1 MDSILLWTMLMIF
14 AGAVIGMV
22 IRYRTRDKCLKA
34 FAGFFAVV
42 EQTDGK
48 TIWGRL
54 DLYHNAI
61 ELVYP
66 APHVDAEDLHQ
77 ETSFILYKDQFPSIY
92 AVKRYHDELS
102 ETDQCRRAE
111 EIRRTYRPNMY
122 RRLVRRFR
130 NLLNLLRDAIVQAFG
145 AFMGSVKKTASST
158 LLATQDARITDT
170 AKTLI
175 MSSASAYEPILERYI
190 GRKVVLETIN
200 SEPVREFC
208 GILKDYT
215 EEFICVLDVPSSEVH
230 TFHLSDPEQLKINH
244 DLVFDV
250 QTADSEEDGNI
261 FLSFDI
267 MIGNEGEKSVRV
279 VRAEA
284 NEFVQELDV
293 HLQPGHST
301 VVHLRGVP
309 SQRGEQDDQTRPSD
323 VPDVLLMIHA
333 QRFVD
338 LVVPRSRGIIR
349 HGAEH
354 IS

>member
-1 MDSILLWTMLMIF
+1 
-14 AGAVIGMV
+14 
-22 IRYRTRDKCLKA
+22 
-34 FAGFFAVV
+34 
-42 EQTDGK
+42 
-48 TIWGRL
+48 
-54 DLYHNAI
+54 
-61 ELVYP
+61 
-66 APHVDAEDLHQ
+66 
-77 ETSFILYKDQFPSIY
+77 
-92 AVKRYHDELS
+92 
-102 ETDQCRRAE
+102 
-111 EIRRTYRPNMY
+111 
-122 RRLVRRFR
+122 
-130 NLLNLLRDAIVQAFG
+130 
-145 AFMGSVKKTASST
+145 MGSVKKTASST
-158 LLATQDARITDT
+158 LLTTQDARITDA

-190 GRKVVLETIN
+190 GRKVVLETID

-208 GILKDYT
+208 GILKDYS

-250 QTADSEEDGNI
+250 QTADSEEDGKS

-267 MIGNEGEKSVRV
+267 MIGNEGGKSVRV

-284 NEFVQELDV
+284 NAFAQEFDV

-354 IS
+354 LS